1 MHVSLLIPEVELER
15 AAVWPDRTCLHHAQL
30 YGVMNQLNLF
40 RSEPVKRK
48 YTFMGSGLLVLAFV
62 LWMTIASA
70 PAAVGMMADVLLEQA
85 GASFRLGPYGNYA
98 LLGFSELLL
107 LVPLVGYMLIC
118 KVPVRA
124 LMGNRTTAAQNAL
137 AAALGAALAV
147 AVAGPTVAWSSI
159 FTELLG
165 AKLPDTSFI
174 EPKSWGALAAA
185 ALAVGVSAGVA
196 EEPLFR
202 GVVQRSLGGV
212 TGKWPA
218 ILWSSLIFSLV
229 HMDIVGAP
237 TRFAVG
243 VVMGLLAWRSGA
255 ILPGI
260 FAHAAYNTMALATNL
275 IVTRTPIAGWQ
286 GFTFTQ
292 SMSPA
297 VAEIVTW
304 CILSA
309 PFALLYW
316 GLWAL
321 FKRVTPANAAWSNVP
336 GVPEPIKGAHWL
348 GWAGVALVVLVMTAL
363 TFVTMFLPSI
373 NEMLPQIAG

>member
-1 MHVSLLIPEVELER
+1 M
-15 AAVWPDRTCLHHAQL
+15 
-30 YGVMNQLNLF
+30 
-40 RSEPVKRK
+40 KRK
-48 YTFMGSGLLVLAFV
+48 YSFLGSGLLVLAFV
-62 LWMTIASA
+62 LWMMIAGT
-70 PAAVGMMADVLLEQA
+70 PAAVGMVADMLLEQA
-85 GASFRLGPYGNYA
+85 GMGFRLGPYVNYA

-107 LVPLVGYMLIC
+107 LAPLVGYMLLC

-137 AAALGAALAV
+137 AAALGAALSV

-243 VVMGLLAWRSGA
+243 VALGMLAWRSGA

-260 FAHAAYNTMALATNL
+260 FAHAAYNTMALATSL
-275 IVTRTPIAGWQ
+275 IATHTPMAGWQ
-286 GFTFTQ
+286 GFAFTQ
-292 SMSPA
+292 GMSA
-297 VAEIVTW
+297 AAAEIVTW

-309 PFALLYW
+309 PFALLCW
-316 GLWAL
+316 GLWVL
-321 FKRVTPANAAWSNVP
+321 FHRATPANAAWSDVP

-348 GWAGVALVVLVMTAL
+348 SWAGAALIVLAMTAL